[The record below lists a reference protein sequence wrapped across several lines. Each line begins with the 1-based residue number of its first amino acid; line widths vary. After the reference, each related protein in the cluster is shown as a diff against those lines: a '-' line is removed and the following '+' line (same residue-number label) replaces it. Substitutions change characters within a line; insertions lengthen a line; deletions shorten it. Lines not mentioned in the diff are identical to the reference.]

1 MKENFFNNPID
12 ENQDPLEIP
21 SRLLNEIQGTAFPGT
36 KNCLSD
42 GPIAQQ
48 WGTQIYRLPII
59 HRSSLNLKYSTKW
72 NPDTGWG

>member
-1 MKENFFNNPID
+1 MHEKKMKENFFNNPID

-48 WGTQIYRLPII
+48 
-59 HRSSLNLKYSTKW
+59 
-72 NPDTGWG
+72 